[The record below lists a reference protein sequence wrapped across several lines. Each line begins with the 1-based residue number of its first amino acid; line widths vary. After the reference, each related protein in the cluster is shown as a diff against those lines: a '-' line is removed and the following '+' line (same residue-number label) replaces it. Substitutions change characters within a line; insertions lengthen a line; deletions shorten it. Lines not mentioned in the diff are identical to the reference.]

1 MASPKIKSLMQV
13 IRKAGLTRAELR
25 ELEEAIFHIQA
36 EAGKGQIT
44 HDLPPKLPEEAEGL
58 NRVICL
64 LGNRMMSDLKDK
76 GRKELTQ
83 LIGVYP
89 TLEQAGTW
97 KQALTK
103 QYRELTA
110 TDSTQK
116 PIALS
121 AQATES
127 PPPKA
132 AEKKVIEKKPTEKK
146 QKVKQKSNLSVQE
159 RFERFNEEADFLDRI
174 GLGHL
179 AAKMKVSDIEDQ

>member
-13 IRKAGLTRAELR
+13 IRKAGLTRSELR
-25 ELEEAIFHIQA
+25 ELEEAIFQIQS
-36 EAGKGQIT
+36 EAGFKGQVT
-44 HDLPPKLPEEAEGL
+44 QDSPPKLPEDTEML

-89 TLEQAGTW
+89 TLEQAGAW

-110 TDSTQK
+110 AEPSQK
-116 PIALS
+116 PIAAS
-121 AQATES
+121 QAAEPVS
-127 PPPKA
+127 PKA
-132 AEKKVIEKKPTEKK
+132 IAKKQAEKKQAEKT
-146 QKVKQKSNLSVQE
+146 QKVKQKSKLSVQE

-179 AAKMKVSDIEDQ
+179 AVKMKLPDPED